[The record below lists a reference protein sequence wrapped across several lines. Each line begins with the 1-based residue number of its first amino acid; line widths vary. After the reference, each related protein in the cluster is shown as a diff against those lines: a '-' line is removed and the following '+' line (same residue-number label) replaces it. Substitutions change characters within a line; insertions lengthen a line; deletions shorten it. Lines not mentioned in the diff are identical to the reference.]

1 MSTIATAYVQVL
13 PSTQGMK
20 SALTSSIGQMA
31 PGVGK
36 ELGTGIS
43 ESASKSMISGAA
55 VSAMAAAGAAIG
67 AALVTGVKKSIEEGA
82 GMEQAIGGIETLFKN
97 NAQTVIDNANNAY
110 KTAGLSAR
118 DYMENVTQFS
128 ASLLQSLGGDTRKA
142 AEVADM
148 AIVDMSDNANKLG
161 NDISMIQNA
170 YQGFARQQYQML
182 DNLRIG
188 YSGTKTEMQRLL
200 KDAQALSGVRYDI
213 NNLSDVYSAI
223 HVIQQELGITG
234 TTAQEA
240 ATTVSGSFNMVKAAL
255 QNTFA
260 ALAGQMNLEE
270 ALQGLGDSFSTFF
283 NENLIPMIENVFDS
297 IPQIISAV
305 LTSGFMD
312 GISKTTKSIV
322 GAIGKLATGIAE
334 VFATAFQLAPVIAMA
349 MLKGIAEAL
358 PQIIEGL
365 GDMFERMGERMPEFA
380 ELLIKELPSLIF
392 AIVEALIKLIPALI
406 EAGVKLAGGL
416 IAGFIQA
423 IGELISELPS
433 LVASIGDAFSPLASI
448 LGGVAQTAVSY
459 MAEAFAPVSDYI
471 IQQFG
476 GLGESLSA
484 LFGAIGNTISSAV
497 ELIKALFA
505 PITDFIGGIFERAV
519 DIMKSAFGNVGSIF
533 TNIVTQIKNVFSQ
546 LVAYF
551 SQLGERI
558 IQALKDGIA
567 RQFQN
572 LIATVQNFINT
583 LTSMFSGLSTQM
595 DMLTDKISWGTTYS
609 QKNINSLNSSMSR
622 VSTRSVYN
630 EASMLSSP
638 YSEQQPMQI
647 NVVLSGSAKDV
658 FDSVRVENSKF
669 VTATGYKA
677 LA

>member
-97 NAQTVIDNANNAY
+97 NAQTVIDNATNAY
-110 KTAGLSAR
+110 RTAGLSAR
-118 DYMENVTQFS
+118 EYMENVTSFS
-128 ASLLQSLGGDTRKA
+128 ASLLQALGGNTRKA
-142 AEVADM
+142 ADIADM
-148 AIVDMSDNANKLG
+148 AMQDMSDNANKMG
-161 NDISMIQNA
+161 TDMAAIQNA
-170 YQGFARQQYQML
+170 YQGFAKQNYTML
-182 DNLRIG
+182 DNLKIG
-188 YSGTKTEMQRLL
+188 YGGTKTEMQRLL
-200 KDAQALSGVRYDI
+200 ADAQKLSGVRYDI
-213 NNLSDVYSAI
+213 SNLSDVYSAI

-234 TTAQEA
+234 TTAEEA
-240 ATTVSGSFNMVKAAL
+240 ASTVSGSFNMVKAAL

-260 ALAGQMNLEE
+260 GLAGQMNLEE
-270 ALQGLGDSFSTFF
+270 ALQGLGDSFDTFF

-297 IPQIISAV
+297 IPQIISSV

-334 VFATAFQLAPVIAMA
+334 AFATALQLAPVIAMA

-406 EAGVKLAGGL
+406 EAGIKLAGGL
-416 IAGFIQA
+416 IAGFVQA

-471 IQQFG
+471 TQQFG

-484 LFGAIGNTISSAV
+484 LFAAIGGTISSAV
-497 ELIKALFA
+497 ELIKTLFA
-505 PITDFIGGIFERAV
+505 PVTDYIGGVFERAV
-519 DIMKSAFGNVGSIF
+519 DMMRAAFGGVGSIF
-533 TNIVTQIKNVFSQ
+533 SNIVTQIKNVFNQ
-546 LVAYF
+546 VVAYF
-551 SQLGERI
+551 SQIGERM
-558 IQALKDGIA
+558 IQALQEGIT
-567 RQFQN
+567 RQFQQ
-572 LIATVQNFINT
+572 LIQKVQDFINM
-583 LTSMFSGLSTQM
+583 LTGMFTGISTQM
-595 DMLTDKISWGTTYS
+595 DMLTDKISWGTSTS
-609 QKNINSLNSSMSR
+609 QGNLNSLSNSMSKAT
-622 VSTRSVYN
+622 SRSVYN
-630 EASMLSSP
+630 EASMISP
-638 YSEQQPMQI
+638 YSEQQPIQI